1 MQSTVVITAATAADI
16 PVVQR
21 LAGTI
26 WRQHYPG
33 ILSAEQIEYMLAQG
47 YSRSALE
54 RFVVTDHGGLALA
67 TMDGQTIGFVAWY
80 RTEAS
85 ATMKLDKLYVLP
97 KVHGNGVGRALIEE
111 VVANARAC
119 GCDEVTLN
127 VNRGNTGAISAYER
141 CGFVISARGDFP
153 IGEGFVMEDFI
164 MVRALHDR

>member
-1 MQSTVVITAATAADI
+1 MQSTVVIAAATAADI

-21 LAGTI
+21 LAGEI
-26 WRQHYPG
+26 WRQHYAA
-33 ILSAEQIEYMLAQG
+33 ILSVEQIEYMLAQG
-47 YSRSALE
+47 YSHAALE
-54 RFVVTDHGGLALA
+54 RFVTSDDAGLALA
-67 TMDGQTIGFVAWY
+67 RVEGEAAGFGAWY
-80 RTEAS
+80 RTAP

-127 VNRGNTGAISAYER
+127 VNRGNTGAIRAYER

-153 IGEGFVMEDFI
+153 IGGGFVMEDFI
-164 MVRALHDR
+164 MVRALQDR